1 MERGHN
7 MTLGDDELKLVAD
20 LVTFLDST
28 ITPLYKK
35 EYLLIAEHLA
45 TEAWHASHQLGH
57 PGAKAQVLILSAV
70 FSSYPFMA
78 SRDSTFSEVDDFFD
92 RYPEHRVY
100 RQAVLEVLEQWKAN
114 KLEDEQVKLIY
125 DVRHSIYASKLLL
138 KVENALRQE
147 LAAEQG
153 QEFSDV
159 EWLEHLDTLLRKQGF
174 YTAYGRIYSEG
185 IEKNRERLAKQAKKR
200 ERKMDAALQQELD
213 VDAWELKE
221 LKKKYAKIMHR
232 AERGIETLFKL
243 TSKNHYTLNTMVDRK
258 ANILISINAI
268 ILSIILGT
276 LLNKIYEDPHLIVP
290 IVMLLT
296 TNLVSIVYA
305 ILATRP
311 DLDHGGITDPP
322 SPHHLLFY
330 GNFHSM
336 KEGQY
341 VDGMNDLM
349 NNADELYNSLGKDIF
364 YLGKN
369 LKKKFTNLRRSF
381 NVFMYGLISSVI
393 VFLGCHM
400 LFEFLLA
407 G

>member
-92 RYPEHRVY
+92 HYPEHRVY

-114 KLEDEQVKLIY
+114 KLEDEQVKLVY

-185 IEKNRERLAKQAKKR
+185 IEKNRERLAKQAKQR

-243 TSKNHYTLNTMVDRK
+243 TSKNHYTLNTMVDHK